1 MQQPL
6 RISILMPVRDAA
18 ATLPAALDSVLDQTL
33 SEWELIAVDDGSID
47 SSAVVL
53 EEFARR
59 DPRIRTIRS
68 LPRGI
73 VHALNDACAAARA
86 PMIAR
91 MDADDRMVP
100 ERLERQLRFLESHPD
115 VGLVSCLVRFGGDAT
130 RQAGYA
136 AHVAWMNS
144 LVDSDAMEL
153 RRFVE
158 APVAH
163 PSVLFRR
170 ELLRIH
176 GGYRSGD
183 FPEDYELWLRWM
195 ESGVRFGKLN
205 EELLVWNDSPQRLSR
220 RDSRYRIDA
229 FYRLKCHYLA
239 RWVRS
244 HVTETRRL
252 WLWGAGRITRQ
263 RFASL
268 DREGASIQGYIDVD
282 PKKLGRQRDG
292 RPVVGPWELPI
303 ADSSFIIAGVSTRGA
318 RDLIA
323 AELQRQ
329 GRREGL
335 DFLLAA

>member
-1 MQQPL
+1 
-6 RISILMPVRDAA
+6 MPVRDAA
-18 ATLPAALDSVLDQTL
+18 ATLAAALDSVLNQTFTG
-33 SEWELIAVDDGSID
+33 WELIAANDGSTD
-47 SSAVVL
+47 ASGVVL

-59 DPRIRTIRS
+59 DPRIRTLHS
-68 LPRGI
+68 PPRGI

-86 PMIAR
+86 PLIAR
-91 MDADDRMVP
+91 MDADDRMLP
-100 ERLERQLRFLESHPD
+100 QRLERQLRFLESHPE
-115 VGLVSCLVRFGGDAT
+115 VGVVSSLVRFGGDAT

-144 LVDSDAMEL
+144 LLDSREMEL

-170 ELLRIH
+170 ELLHVH

-195 ESGVRFGKLN
+195 EAGVRFAKLN
-205 EELLVWNDSPQRLSR
+205 EKLLVWNDPPQRLSR
-220 RDSRYRIDA
+220 RDARYRTEA

-239 RWVRS
+239 RWLRT
-244 HVTETRRL
+244 HVVETRRL

-263 RFASL
+263 RFAGL
-268 DREGASIQGYIDVD
+268 DREGAPVEGYIDVD

-292 RPVVGPWELPI
+292 RPVVGPRELPP
-303 ADSSFIIAGVSTRGA
+303 AACSFIIAGVATRGA
-318 RDLIA
+318 RDLIT

-329 GRREGL
+329 GRGEGS